1 MSTRLFIWTF
11 LHDIDA
17 FDSRAMYAEPC
28 REERFLSFDSFED
41 EQSALR
47 SAWHLQR
54 TGNFVAA
61 LDLTQDGLRRWP
73 TSQPLQHLWIL
84 ALASCGSTQAAL
96 DALRASS
103 LSAEIDEDYLALEAR
118 LLKDLA
124 FSGTTPMAGTLL
136 SQAAAAYER
145 AAQRTGG
152 TYTRQNAAL
161 LWMLAGDTG
170 RALTLAAAVVQRL
183 TTSAVPR
190 DENGA
195 YFHWA
200 TLAEAAQVL
209 GDQATLK
216 RALAEANLLCR
227 RNSWARSRT
236 LLQMRRLAGMRPEC
250 AALIEQWYRPPV
262 GLVLNAD
269 GGPAHF
275 GEAVAIDAGDTPA
288 LAYCYGREPN
298 KEWHEL
304 AALGVQLHA
313 IYPETPFEPKPP
325 AANLPPE
332 RDASGRADTHT
343 WSSLF
348 LDETDDQQRFCAQTA
363 LGLSLGQ
370 AGEMQAP
377 WVLLAKSK
385 GRWCMYQDADRTTV
399 GSALDSI
406 GAPPGERLKYAFL
419 FADAVSYSSLNAE
432 ETRRYW
438 TSLLPQT
445 AAAVLKRHVGNIVV
459 RKTWGDSV
467 HAVFRSA
474 SEAAA
479 AALEIQAATASL
491 KEEFG
496 HGRRLIFRMALHYGP
511 ADHGID
517 PVEEVASVFGPQ
529 LSFAARI
536 EPVAPPGGI
545 FVTEPF
551 AAQLSLEGAQDVHC
565 SYVGTTSLAK
575 AYGRVRLLRLAQ
587 SWGNSAATLT

>member
-1 MSTRLFIWTF
+1 MS
-11 LHDIDA
+11 ID
-17 FDSRAMYAEPC
+17 
-28 REERFLSFDSFED
+28 LVED
-41 EQSALR
+41 ERSALS

-61 LDLTQDGLRRWP
+61 LDLVQDSLRRWP
-73 TSQPLQHLWIL
+73 ASQPLEYLWIL

-103 LSAEIDEDYLALEAR
+103 LSLNVDEDCLALEAR

-124 FSGTTPMAGTLL
+124 FSGAPNTGAHLTE
-136 SQAAAAYER
+136 AAAAYER
-145 AAQRTGG
+145 VAQRTGG

-161 LWMLAGDTG
+161 LWMLAGDHE
-170 RALTLAAAVVQRL
+170 RALTLAAAVAQRL
-183 TTSAVPR
+183 ATSEVPK
-190 DENGA
+190 DEDGA
-195 YFHWA
+195 YFYWA
-200 TLAEAAQVL
+200 TLAEAALVL
-209 GDQATLK
+209 GDQASLA
-216 RALAEANLLCR
+216 RALAGANPLCR

-236 LLQMRRLAGMRPEC
+236 LLQMRRLADVRPEC

-262 GLVLNAD
+262 GLVLNAEWM
-269 GGPAHF
+269 PARL
-275 GEAVAIDAGDTPA
+275 GDAIGIEAGDLPA
-288 LAYCYGREPN
+288 LAYCCGPAPGRD
-298 KEWHEL
+298 WHEL

-313 IYPETPFEPKPP
+313 IYPDAPSGERTPLPE
-325 AANLPPE
+325 NLRPE
-332 RDASGRADTHT
+332 RDASGHAATHT

-348 LDETDDQQRFCAQTA
+348 LDETDDQQRVCAQTA

-370 AGEMQAP
+370 AAELRAR
-377 WVLLAKSK
+377 WVVLARSQ
-385 GRWCMYQDADRTTV
+385 GGWCMYQNADRA
-399 GSALDSI
+399 ALRAAFD
-406 GAPPGERLKYAFL
+406 PVETLPEERPKYAFL
-419 FADAVSYSSLNAE
+419 FADAVSYSSLNAD

-438 TSLLPQT
+438 SCLLPQT
-445 AAAVLKRHVGNIVV
+445 AAAVLKRHAGDIVV

-474 SEAAA
+474 AKAAT
-479 AALEIQAATASL
+479 AALEIQAATAQL

-496 HGRRLIFRMALHYGP
+496 NGRRLIFRMALHYGP

-517 PVEEVASVFGPQ
+517 PVEETPSVFGPQ

-551 AAQLSLEGAQDVHC
+551 AAQLSLEGAQKVHC

-575 AYGRVRLLRLAQ
+575 SYGRVRLLRLA
-587 SWGNSAATLT
+587 